1 MTARRQRISHGCLGL
16 TLIEL
21 MVTIAVVAI
30 LAAMAAPSFTSLL
43 GSYRVDA
50 AAQEL
55 KTSLDLARSEAIKI
69 GPVNPDPD
77 AHVTEVCPSANGT
90 SCTSNSTN
98 WAPGWLIWS
107 DADGSSGMSASEII
121 QVAGAANSSLTFTSS
136 AASTV
141 KFKSLGQIK
150 DTAPNFTIS
159 HAASSTTRYVCLSA
173 SGSSKV
179 QSNSC

>member
-1 MTARRQRISHGCLGL
+1 MTAHRQRIFHGCLGL

-21 MVTIAVVAI
+21 MVTIAVAAI

-43 GSYRVDA
+43 GSYRADA

-55 KTSLDLARSEAIKI
+55 KASLDLARSEAIKI
-69 GPVNPDPD
+69 
-77 AHVTEVCPSANGT
+77 ARTATACPSANGT
-90 SCTSNSTN
+90 SCSANSTN
-98 WAPGWLIWS
+98 WASGWLIWS
-107 DADGSSGMSASEII
+107 DADGTNVMSASEII
-121 QVAGAANSSLTFTSS
+121 QVMGAVNSSLTFTGTASS
-136 AASTV
+136 VT
-141 KFKSLGQIK
+141 FQSLGQISG
-150 DTAPNFTIS
+150 TAPNFTIS